1 MNNRLLRPNR
11 QDMRIRKVLAN
22 VLPLKTPFTVA
33 IDIISV
39 CNFKCQFC
47 FHSIDKDKQRELNF
61 NPGIM
66 DYELF
71 EKTIDQ
77 IAVFPN
83 KLKKLAL
90 YMRGEPLLHKRL
102 PDMIAYAKKKNVSEL
117 IQVTTNGYL
126 LSPDMNRTLIE
137 SGLDE
142 LVVSVEALSS
152 ERYDEITGVHID
164 YDKFI
169 DNLCNFY
176 ENKNGCNL
184 YIKILDVGLDRDEEY
199 KFHDIYDGIC
209 DKAFIE
215 DAQPQ
220 YRQVSYS
227 DIKQNFNTDV
237 RGNNLM
243 KVEVCTQPFLSLY
256 VLHNGD
262 VCVCCVDYSGKIVFG
277 NTKDHSLIN
286 IWNGKVL
293 RHFRMMQLQRKRN
306 QHFECGKCDYPSFNT
321 PEIDILD
328 SYTDELLPYFL

>member
-1 MNNRLLRPNR
+1 MQRPSR
-11 QDMRIRKVLAN
+11 QDMRDRKVLAN

-39 CNFKCQFC
+39 CNFKCYFC
-47 FHSIDKDKQRELNF
+47 FHSIKKAKQRELNF

-77 IAVFPN
+77 IAEFPN

-102 PDMIAYAKKKNVSEL
+102 PDMISYAKKKNISEL

-126 LSPDMNRTLIE
+126 LSPEINLRLIE

-142 LVVSVEALSS
+142 LVVSVEALSP
-152 ERYDEITGVHID
+152 EKYEEITGVYID

-169 DNLCNFY
+169 DNISNFY
-176 ENKNGCNL
+176 KNKSLSNL
-184 YIKILDVGLDRDEEY
+184 YIKILDVGLNHGEEY
-199 KFHDIYDGIC
+199 KFHELFDDIC

-215 DAQPQ
+215 DTQPQ

-227 DIKQNFNTDV
+227 DIKNNFNTDV
-237 RGNNLM
+237 RGNDIM

-277 NTKDHSLIN
+277 NTKDHSLSD
-286 IWNGKVL
+286 IWNGQAL
-293 RHFRMMQLQRKRN
+293 TDFRAMQLQRKRN
-306 QHFECGKCDYPSFNT
+306 LHFECGKCDYPNSNT
-321 PEIDILD
+321 PEPDILD
-328 SYTDELLPYFL
+328 SYTGELLPHFL

>member
-11 QDMRIRKVLAN
+11 QDMRDRKVLAN

-39 CNFKCQFC
+39 CNFKCKFC

-61 NPGIM
+61 NPGTM
-66 DYELF
+66 NYEIF
-71 EKTIDQ
+71 EEIIDQ
-77 IAVFPN
+77 IAEFPN

-102 PDMIAYAKKKNVSEL
+102 PDMISYAKKKNVSEL

-126 LSPDMNRTLIE
+126 LSPETNRRLIE

-152 ERYDEITGVHID
+152 ERYYEITGVHID
-164 YDKFI
+164 YSKFI
-169 DNLCNFY
+169 DNIRSFY
-176 ENKNGCNL
+176 ENKSRCNL

-199 KFHDIYDGIC
+199 KFHDIFDDIC

-220 YRQVSYS
+220 YRQVSYNEVKH
-227 DIKQNFNTDV
+227 DFKTDV
-237 RGNNLM
+237 RGNQLL
-243 KVEVCTQPFLSLY
+243 KVDVCTQPFLSLY

-277 NTKDHSLIN
+277 NIADQSLID
-286 IWNGKVL
+286 IWNGLALKD
-293 RHFRMMQLQRKRN
+293 FRVIQLQRKRDL
-306 QHFECGKCDYPSFNT
+306 HFECGKCNYPSFNT
-321 PEIDILD
+321 PETDILD